1 MPSRPALRDLAKA
14 LPSAGRVILCTHRH
28 PDPDGLGALLG
39 MQYLL
44 ATRFGLI
51 GDLVLEGRIRRAENA
66 AMRDLLGIRALPKG
80 GVNPSA
86 YGGLL
91 LVDSQP
97 GFSHTHPPG
106 GLPLLAVVD
115 HHDGPERGEGGA
127 ASRARFEWVDTG
139 YGATS
144 AMVYDLLRA
153 FDLKPDER
161 VATGLFC
168 GVRYDTNDLQRGAS
182 EVDVRAYQELEA
194 LANRHIVA
202 EIDHPPLPRAWYQ
215 QMHTA
220 LAACRTHG
228 PLSLTLL
235 GEVPSP
241 EAVAEVADWLLRL
254 EGQTWSLAG
263 GACDGL
269 YQVSLRTD
277 QAGADAYPM
286 LRAILDGLG
295 SCGGHGRMAGGQV
308 PLADQ
313 PLDALRERIA
323 ARALAYFDLQGVTAE
338 AVVPGAA
345 SVIPP
350 GAPR

>member
-1 MPSRPALRDLAKA
+1 M
-14 LPSAGRVILCTHRH
+14 ILCTHRH

-44 ATRFGLI
+44 GARFHLDS
-51 GDLVLEGRIRRAENA
+51 DLVLEGRIRRAENA

-106 GLPLLAVVD
+106 GLPILAVID
-115 HHDGPERGEGGA
+115 HHEGPEDSAPA
-127 ASRARFEWVDTG
+127 ARPRFEWVDSR

-153 FDLKPDER
+153 FDLEPDER
-161 VATGLFC
+161 VATALFC

-182 EVDVRAYQELEA
+182 EVDVRAYQQLEA

-286 LRAILDGLG
+286 LRAILNGLG

-308 PLADQ
+308 PLADH
-313 PLDALRERIA
+313 PLDPLRSLIA
-323 ARALAYFDLQGVTAE
+323 ERALDYFKLRAVTAE
-338 AVVPGAA
+338 PIVP
-345 SVIPP
+345 
-350 GAPR
+350 